1 MSAPGAAFYDTLTF
15 DVCNLVFQAV
25 HVLVYLPLSVLA
37 FRHLKLEVSTKV
49 NISSFLL
56 VFLLRTV
63 IGIMSVSEALKKQK
77 TIMSIVLEVILSIGV
92 AIIYLALY
100 YMVFE
105 MQAAQII
112 LKSLTFET
120 FKKSMR
126 KHKISRA
133 ILLISVLI
141 IQGFSVVV
149 T

>member
-1 MSAPGAAFYDTLTF
+1 MSAPAAAFYDTLTF

-105 MQAAQII
+105 MQAA
-112 LKSLTFET
+112 
-120 FKKSMR
+120 
-126 KHKISRA
+126 
-133 ILLISVLI
+133 
-141 IQGFSVVV
+141 
-149 T
+149 